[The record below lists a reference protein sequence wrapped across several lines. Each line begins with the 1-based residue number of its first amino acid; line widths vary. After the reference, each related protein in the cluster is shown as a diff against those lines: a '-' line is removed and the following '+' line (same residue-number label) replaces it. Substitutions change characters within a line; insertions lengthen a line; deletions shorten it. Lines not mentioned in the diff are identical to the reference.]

1 MIPQFDPK
9 QELSYPSRSLDT
21 LLGIV
26 VCVGGSVWG
35 YGYGVDSVHGVLASV
50 GMKLALYGPL
60 NWSIVLS
67 VK

>member
-35 YGYGVDSVHGVLASV
+35 YGYGVDSVHGASICRHEIGIV
-50 GMKLALYGPL
+50 WSLKLVNSAEC
-60 NWSIVLS
+60 
-67 VK
+67 